1 MRPEPATPST
11 NRKHIS
17 HAGEADLD
25 GDNVCTS
32 RRHWATVGQHR
43 RNLADVCETASNAC
57 AFWFFLNVFSKTTG
71 ARAARESVAGTTG
84 RGNERQLR
92 TRSVGRSLRT
102 SGAGSPRRLG
112 RTRSERCTNM
122 PKPNKPK
129 TLAPPK
135 HTNALAQQLNEHKH
149 TRVSRPA
156 RGTEPQHNT
165 ALTPFRS
172 GKRRGWLPLA

>member
-1 MRPEPATPST
+1 MFSAKQGLVLRVKAWLVRQGAVTSDSCELVPLAEACVQAGLETPE
-11 NRKHIS
+11 
-17 HAGEADLD
+17 D
-25 GDNVCTS
+25 
-32 RRHWATVGQHR
+32 
-43 RNLADVCETASNAC
+43 
-57 AFWFFLNVFSKTTG
+57 
-71 ARAARESVAGTTG
+71 
-84 RGNERQLR
+84 
-92 TRSVGRSLRT
+92 
-102 SGAGSPRRLG
+102 LG

-135 HTNALAQQLNEHKH
+135 HTNALEQQLNEHKH